1 MLSLLYGP
9 ILKTIHDYWKN
20 HNFDYTDLCQQ
31 SDVLAFITLSRFVF
45 ALNDP
50 TGTSILRTCVC
61 TGQFVQTVPQLCLE
75 TMKMW
80 VLQPPDYHRHSGLA
94 QHPALGG
101 TPLGVVMRGQAP
113 WREARCL

>member
-1 MLSLLYGP
+1 MVQLSHLYMTNGK
-9 ILKTIHDYWKN
+9 IMALTIRTFVSKVMSW
-20 HNFDYTDLCQQ
+20 L
-31 SDVLAFITLSRFVF
+31 FITLSRFVY